1 MKIELP
7 EISLSNKGTIK
18 SVELVDI
25 INTFRKLESEST
37 GKEYKKLSHYDFCKK
52 IAKENKI
59 LKSLKLGEQN
69 ILPSSYINSQ
79 NKEQPCY
86 ELTAK
91 GMRMMLNAESTLVRY
106 KTEEYIEN
114 LENEIIE
121 LQEENRKL
129 ELEAKDKTILRLE
142 SANSKISK
150 ILQADNYISNE
161 MYGEPTYITSIV
173 INILKK
179 CSAKKNILKY
189 EDDIYFI
196 KSEPVKE
203 EFMKYRIKPA
213 EFKRY
218 VEYFGGCQTRI
229 KCKVKGGEY
238 NIAIGCYAIPG
249 FIIDWDMKDSVER
262 LSY

>member
-1 MKIELP
+1 MKNELLN
-7 EISLSNKGTIK
+7 IKLSDKGTIK
-18 SVELVDI
+18 STELVEI
-25 INTFRKLESEST
+25 INSFRELEGKSELQH
-37 GKEYKKLSHYDFCKK
+37 KDFMKK
-52 IAKENKI
+52 IRKEI
-59 LKSLKLGEQN
+59 ETLETLGLIGGGN
-69 ILPSSYINSQ
+69 FSPSSYINSQ

-86 ELTAK
+86 ELDK
-91 GMRMMLNAESTLVRY
+91 NGMFMMLNSESTLVRF
-106 KTEEYIEN
+106 KTVEYIN
-114 LENEIIE
+114 KLEEQVQ
-121 LQEENRKL
+121 LLKEEKQKL
-129 ELEAKDKTILRLE
+129 ELEAKERTILRLE
-142 SANSKISK
+142 SANNKIHK

-173 INILKK
+173 INIFKK
-179 CSAKKNILKY
+179 CSTKKNILKY

>member
-1 MKIELP
+1 MKNELLN
-7 EISLSNKGTIK
+7 IKLSDKGTIK
-18 SVELVDI
+18 STDLVDV
-25 INTFRKLESEST
+25 INYFRFEEKKNDLSHKNFMAKIRKEIETLKILGLDSGLNFKPAKYLDKQ
-37 GKEYKKLSHYDFCKK
+37 GKER
-52 IAKENKI
+52 
-59 LKSLKLGEQN
+59 
-69 ILPSSYINSQ
+69 
-79 NKEQPCY
+79 PCY
-86 ELTAK
+86 ELDK
-91 GMRMMLNAESTLVRY
+91 NGMFMILNSESTLVRF
-106 KTEEYIEN
+106 KTVEYIN
-114 LENEIIE
+114 KLEEQVQ
-121 LQEENRKL
+121 LLKEEKQKL
-129 ELEAKDKTILRLE
+129 ELEAKERTILRLE
-142 SANSKISK
+142 SANNKIHK

-179 CSAKKNILKY
+179 CSTKKNILKY

-238 NIAIGCYAIPG
+238 NIPIGCYAIPG
-249 FIIDWDMKDSVER
+249 FIIDWNMKDSVKR
-262 LSY
+262 LSC

>member
-1 MKIELP
+1 MKNELLN
-7 EISLSNKGTIK
+7 IKLSDKGTIK
-18 SVELVDI
+18 STDLVEI
-25 INTFRKLESEST
+25 INSFRELEGKSELQHNDFMKKIRKESET
-37 GKEYKKLSHYDFCKK
+37 
-52 IAKENKI
+52 
-59 LKSLKLGEQN
+59 LKSLGLSNEGNFSLIEYTDERNRK
-69 ILPSSYINSQ
+69 
-79 NKEQPCY
+79 KPCY
-86 ELTAK
+86 ELDK
-91 GMRMMLNAESTLVRY
+91 NGMFMILNSESTLVRF
-106 KTEEYIEN
+106 KTVEYIN
-114 LENEIIE
+114 KLEEQVQ
-121 LQEENRKL
+121 LLKEEKQKL
-129 ELEAKDKTILRLE
+129 ELEAKERTILRLE
-142 SANSKISK
+142 SANNKIHK

-173 INILKK
+173 INIFKK

-238 NIAIGCYAIPG
+238 NIPIGCYAIPG

-262 LSY
+262 LSC

>member
-1 MKIELP
+1 MKNELLN
-7 EISLSNKGTIK
+7 IKLSDKGTIK
-18 SVELVDI
+18 STELVEI
-25 INTFRKLESEST
+25 INSFRELA
-37 GKEYKKLSHYDFCKK
+37 GRKKLQHYDFYEKITKEINILKEFK
-52 IAKENKI
+52 IADGNISVSEYKD
-59 LKSLKLGEQN
+59 STGRKL
-69 ILPSSYINSQ
+69 
-79 NKEQPCY
+79 PCY
-86 ELTAK
+86 ELNRY
-91 GMRMMLNAESTLVRY
+91 GMFQMLNSESTLVRF
-106 KTEEYIEN
+106 KTIEYIGN
-114 LENEIIE
+114 LEEQVQ
-121 LQEENRKL
+121 LLKEEKQKL
-129 ELEAKDKTILRLE
+129 ELEAKDRTILRLE
-142 SANSKISK
+142 SANNKIHK

-173 INILKK
+173 INIFKK

-238 NIAIGCYAIPG
+238 NIPIGCYAIPR
-249 FIIDWDMKDSVER
+249 FIIDWNMKNSVKR